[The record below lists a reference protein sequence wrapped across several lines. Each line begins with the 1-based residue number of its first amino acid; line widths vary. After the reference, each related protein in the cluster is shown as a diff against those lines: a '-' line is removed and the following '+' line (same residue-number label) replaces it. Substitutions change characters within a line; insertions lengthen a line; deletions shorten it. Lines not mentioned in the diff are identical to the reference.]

1 MDEKKIIVTPVCSV
15 HFPELSGTNKGD
27 DGEVKY
33 SAVLTFDPKLK
44 EVKAFLKTLDEA
56 FAKVKGGNTPPHK
69 PDMSKNEDGTKSET
83 GLVAVSVSSKYPVK
97 MYDSK
102 KKEIEPNI
110 GWGSKVKAAIKLGE
124 FDYRGTKGISKYLN
138 ANQVIELRESGYTA
152 ESIGFGDEEGYTS
165 EVTEEVPF

>member
-1 MDEKKIIVTPVCSV
+1 MEEKKIIVTPVASV
-15 HFPELSGTNKGD
+15 KFPELSGKNLGD

-33 SAVLTFDPKLK
+33 SAVLTFDPKLN
-44 EVKAFLKTLDEA
+44 EVKEFLKTLNDA
-56 FAKVKGGNTPPHK
+56 FATVKNGNTPPYK
-69 PDMSKNEDGTKSET
+69 DDYAKEDNGDKVKT

-124 FDYRGTKGISKYLN
+124 FDYRGKKGISKYLI
-138 ANQVIELRESGYTA
+138 ALQVIELRESGYTA
-152 ESIGFGDEEGYTS
+152 ESIGFGDEDGYTS